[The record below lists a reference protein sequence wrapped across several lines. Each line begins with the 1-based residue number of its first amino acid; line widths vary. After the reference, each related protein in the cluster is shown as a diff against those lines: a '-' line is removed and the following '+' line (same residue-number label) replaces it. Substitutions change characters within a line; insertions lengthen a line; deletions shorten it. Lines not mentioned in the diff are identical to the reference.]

1 MKKSGILNSQLAG
14 LIAAM
19 GHFDKLAICDCGL
32 PIPRE
37 KEVVDLALTANIP
50 RFIETV
56 KAILTELHV
65 EQVIIAA
72 EMESRSADIY
82 RELSEL
88 LSGIKVIKVPHEE
101 FKQITNGE
109 GNIVFVRT
117 GEASPYANVIL
128 VSGVTFG

>member
-19 GHFDKLAICDCGL
+19 GHSDKLVIGDCGL

-37 KEVVDLALTANIP
+37 KEVVDIALTANIP

-56 KAILTELHV
+56 KAILEELHV
-65 EQVIIAA
+65 EQAIIAA

-82 RELSEL
+82 QELLKL
-88 LSGIKVIKVPHEE
+88 LSGIEIVKVPHEE
-101 FKQITNGE
+101 FKRITNGE
-109 GNIVFVRT
+109 GNIAFVRT